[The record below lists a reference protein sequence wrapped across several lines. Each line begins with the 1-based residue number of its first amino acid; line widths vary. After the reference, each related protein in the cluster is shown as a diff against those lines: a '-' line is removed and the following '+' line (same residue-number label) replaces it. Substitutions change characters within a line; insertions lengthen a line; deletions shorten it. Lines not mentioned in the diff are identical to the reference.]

1 MNSIINE
8 INNKGYS
15 TKLSL
20 NNDEL
25 NILRNSIEEQ
35 AYNHIFINSK
45 KPIKEFIKERNLSNY
60 HL

>member
-25 NILRNSIEEQ
+25 NALRNSIEEQ
-35 AYNHIFINSK
+35 AYNHIFIK
-45 KPIKEFIKERNLSNY
+45 
-60 HL
+60 